1 MFLNN
6 PHINMNLIG
15 ERKDDYCVNS
25 FVFILDLKFNM
36 DLFFGFIFNLRFN
49 IDVIKLKIN
58 HAVNE

>member
-25 FVFILDLKFNM
+25 FVFILDLNFNM
-36 DLFFGFIFNLRFN
+36 DLFFVFIFNLRFN
-49 IDVIKLKIN
+49 IDMIKLKN
-58 HAVNE
+58 

>member
-6 PHINMNLIG
+6 PQINMNLIG

-49 IDVIKLKIN
+49 IDMIKLKS
-58 HAVNE
+58 